1 MKVTHGRAQGT
12 DSLQQSGTYTGEVW
26 ADPVITDVPG
36 VGMYHVF
43 FAPSART
50 FWHTHGGGQILH
62 VTSGRGMVVSRTT
75 GAAAIR
81 AGDVI
86 WIEPGEPHWHG
97 ATKDT
102 YLVHTAISLGAP
114 EWLGAVTDQDYG
126 DAH

>member
-1 MKVTHGRAQGT
+1 MEVRHGRVPDVG
-12 DSLQQSGTYTGEVW
+12 SLRQSETYSGEVW
-26 ADPVITDVPG
+26 ADPVLADVPG
-36 VGMYHVF
+36 VSMHHVF
-43 FAPSART
+43 FAPGART

-75 GAAAIR
+75 GAVVVR

-97 ATKDT
+97 ASENT
-102 YLVHTAISLGAP
+102 YLVHTAISLGPP
-114 EWLGAVTDQDYG
+114 EWLGPVTDQDYG